1 MGLLGDSS
9 RDAAGI
15 FRFQKRMGGI
25 MKSIKSKIM
34 AAIITLVCI
43 SLIVVGGTAIALN
56 YASTSNLI
64 RNTMQETAVLA
75 AARVSY
81 ELEKYKS
88 IAIEVGAGPRLANP
102 ATPLLDK
109 QMIISQRAQLHGFVR
124 GNVLDEN
131 GKSVFDGKDY
141 SERDYFKKAIAGEAS
156 VSEPLISQITGE
168 TTIIVAAPLW
178 KEGVPGTKVI
188 GAVYFVPPE
197 TFLNDIMASI
207 HVSDNS
213 GAYMIDAAGG
223 TVAHTDGDALQA
235 GENLGAAAQNDASL
249 SALAQ
254 IHAAMQSGE
263 SGFDRCTLNGQMR
276 YIAYAPVADTN
287 GWSIAINAP
296 TMDFIQGTLLAAGA
310 ILALLVLSLAVSV
323 VIAGRVSKR
332 IADPV
337 MLCTSRLSDLSE
349 GDLHSDVPSVGT
361 RDETSKLAA
370 ATERITLTQRAIISD
385 IKRVLGAMAD
395 GDLTLRTEAD
405 FPGDLAQIK
414 EAMAKILNALNHTLL
429 QINIASG
436 QVASG
441 SDQVAAG
448 AQALSQGATEQA
460 AAIEELSATVASI
473 SAQIKDSAQN
483 AREAGQLSEQSGE
496 GVYRSNEQM
505 AHMIAAMNDI
515 AGASNEIGK
524 IIKTIDDIAFQTNI
538 LALNAAVEAARAGEA
553 GKGFAVVADEVRN
566 LAGKSAEAA
575 KSTTA
580 LIERAT
586 NAVDKGTRI
595 AGQTAKSLSQV
606 VEQAAG
612 ASKKVQAI
620 AAVSETQA
628 VQVVQI
634 TQGIEQI
641 SVVIQT
647 NSATAQ
653 QSAAASEE
661 LSGQAQMLET
671 LVGGFKLQQGD
682 AFAART
688 SDPVPAYAGTPVPG
702 FDDLKY

>member
-1 MGLLGDSS
+1 
-9 RDAAGI
+9 
-15 FRFQKRMGGI
+15 

-34 AAIITLVCI
+34 AAIIALVCI

-56 YASTSNLI
+56 YSSTSNLI
-64 RNTMQETAVLA
+64 RSTMQETAVLA
-75 AARVSY
+75 AARVSH

-102 ATPLLDK
+102 ATPSLDK
-109 QMIISQRAQLHGFVR
+109 QMIMSQRAELHGFVR
-124 GNVLDEN
+124 GNVLDET

-141 SERDYFKKAIAGEAS
+141 SERAYFQTAITGEAC

-168 TTIIVAAPLW
+168 TTIVVAAPLW

-188 GAVYFVPPE
+188 GVVYFVPPE

-207 HVSDNS
+207 HVSSNS
-213 GAYMIDAAGG
+213 SAYMIDAAGG
-223 TVAHTDGDALQA
+223 TVAHTNGDVLET
-235 GENLGAAAQNDASL
+235 GLNIGAAAQSDASL
-249 SALAQ
+249 RALAQ
-254 IHAAMQSGE
+254 IHTTMQSGE
-263 SGFDRCTLNGQMR
+263 TGFDSCTLNGQLR

-287 GWSIAINAP
+287 GWSLGINAP
-296 TMDFIQGTLLAAGA
+296 AMDFIQGTLMAAGA
-310 ILALLVLSLAVSV
+310 TLALLVLSLVVAV
-323 VIAGRVSKR
+323 IMAGRVSKK

-337 MLCTSRLSDLSE
+337 MLCTNRLSDLAE
-349 GDLHSDVPSVGT
+349 GDLHSDVPAVLT

-370 ATERITLTQRAIISD
+370 ATERITLTQRAIIND

-395 GDLTLRTEAD
+395 GDLTLKTEAD

-414 EAMAKILNALNHTLL
+414 EAIARILSALNHTLL
-429 QINIASG
+429 QINIASS

-460 AAIEELSATVASI
+460 AAIEELSATVESI
-473 SAQIKDSAQN
+473 SGQIKESAQN
-483 AREAGQLSEQSGE
+483 AREAGQLSEQSGD

-505 AHMIAAMNDI
+505 AHMISAMNEI
-515 AGASNEIGK
+515 ANASNEIGK

-586 NAVDKGTRI
+586 GAVDKGTKI

-606 VEQAAG
+606 VEQAAS

-671 LVGGFKLQQGD
+671 LVGGFRLQEGD
-682 AFAART
+682 ASTAQASDSAR
-688 SDPVPAYAGTPVPG
+688 AYAGMSSMEQPALG
-702 FDDLKY
+702 FDDDPKY